1 MPKIAAIRVCAVSI
15 PLDAPT
21 ASATRIA
28 TERHYGLVEI
38 EADDGIAGI
47 GFTHLGDRGGKLFV
61 EAAHGLLAPLLIGE
75 DAHRVEGLWE
85 KMYSESLPLGRA
97 GAVMRALSALDIALW
112 DRNAR
117 AANLP
122 LYKFLGAAR
131 VDRIPAYVGGGYY
144 LPGKTLKM
152 LAEECAGYLAQG
164 FKAVKIKVGRLPD
177 PKDEAARVAAVRK
190 RIGPDVMLM
199 LDANQAWRD
208 LPTAL
213 RFLKAYE
220 PYNPYWIE
228 EPFGPDDIDNLA
240 RLAAI
245 TSIPVAT
252 GEMESGRWRFK
263 ELIEREAAAIL
274 QPSACVVGGITEF
287 RRVAATAA
295 SFGIEIWPHWFH
307 DLHVH
312 LVAATPNARFVEFFP
327 DDQVLNF
334 RRLIDA
340 QLVVEGGDLLLP
352 DRPGLGFDFS
362 PDAIKRYVI
371 ERWRVTGTVNLPPPP
386 PAPGARTRARAT
398 RRIGALR
405 RGRR

>member
-1 MPKIAAIRVCAVSI
+1 MAKISAVRACAVSV
-15 PLDAPT
+15 PLDTPT
-21 ASATRIA
+21 ASATRTA

-38 EADDGIAGI
+38 EADDGVAGI
-47 GFTHLGDRGGKLFV
+47 GFTHLGNRGGKLFV
-61 EAAHGLLAPLLIGE
+61 EAVHGLLAPLLIGE
-75 DAHRVEGLWE
+75 DAHRVEGLWD
-85 KMYSESLPLGRA
+85 KMYQDSLPHGRA
-97 GAVMRALSALDIALW
+97 GTVMRAISALDIALW

-117 AANLP
+117 AAGLP
-122 LYKFLGAAR
+122 LYKFLGAVR
-131 VDRIPAYVGGGYY
+131 VDRVPAYVGGGYY
-144 LPGKTLKM
+144 LPGKTPKM
-152 LAEECAGYLAQG
+152 LAEECVGYVAQG
-164 FKAVKIKVGRLPD
+164 FKAVKIKVGRLAE
-177 PKDEAARVAAVRK
+177 PKEEAARVAAVRK

-199 LDANQAWRD
+199 LDANQAWKD
-208 LPTAL
+208 VPTAL
-213 RFLKAYE
+213 RFLKVYE
-220 PYNPYWIE
+220 PYDPYWIE

-245 TSIPVAT
+245 ASVPVAT

-263 ELIEREAAAIL
+263 ELIEREAATIL

-295 SFGIEIWPHWFH
+295 SFGIDVWPHWFH

-312 LVAATPNARFVEFFP
+312 LVAATPNAGWVEYFP

-334 RRLIDA
+334 RRLIDT
-340 QLVVEGGDLLLP
+340 QLAVEGGDILLP

-362 PDAIKRYVI
+362 PEAVKRYVV

-386 PAPGARTRARAT
+386 PSPAARTRVRAT
-398 RRIGALR
+398 RRSGVVR